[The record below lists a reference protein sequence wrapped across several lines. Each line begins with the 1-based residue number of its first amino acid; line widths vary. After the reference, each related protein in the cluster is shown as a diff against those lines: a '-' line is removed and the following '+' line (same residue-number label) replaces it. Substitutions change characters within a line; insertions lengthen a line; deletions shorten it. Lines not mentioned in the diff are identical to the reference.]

1 MWFAFGETEK
11 KRFVIWYQMTVV
23 LLFLGDNGWNS
34 QVKLKLIKYKIQKVM
49 ISTCLSKRTLKTQDY
64 VSNIFV

>member
-1 MWFAFGETEK
+1 
-11 KRFVIWYQMTVV
+11 MTVV

-49 ISTCLSKRTLKTQDY
+49 ISTCLFKRTLKTQDY